1 MINISLQELFTNK
14 FFISFLY
21 IIVGYLFIAL
31 IKKIF
36 KNIQK
41 KNDQIYIK
49 FLRNVLQG
57 IIIIFVFFQ
66 IGNKFDSIRDFSN
79 TVLTS
84 SSLLVVVLG
93 FAFQE
98 SLADFIAGFLI
109 SIFKPFN
116 TNDRVHLINSDISGT
131 IETITIRHTIIRTFN
146 NSRIIIPNSV
156 MNKEKIENSHI
167 IDPISGNF
175 LDIEVE
181 YNTDL
186 EKAKK
191 IITEVILKNK
201 NVIDVRSEEDKKK
214 GVPQIN
220 ILLKEF
226 TANGICLRTTI
237 WTNNIDTN
245 FKACSDIR
253 YEIIKKFR
261 ESNIQIPYNHQTV
274 ELSDES
280 IEKIKNILNNKNI
293 EVKKDNTKVSQKNSK
308 R

>member
-1 MINISLQELFTNK
+1 MIKITLKELFTNK
-14 FFISFLY
+14 FFISLLY
-21 IIVGYLFIAL
+21 IIIGYIVIFLV
-31 IKKIF
+31 KKIF

-186 EKAKK
+186 DKAKE
-191 IITEVILKNK
+191 IITDIILKNK
-201 NVIDVRSEEDKKK
+201 NVIDIRSEEDKKN
-214 GVPQIN
+214 GVPQVN

-237 WTNNIDTN
+237 WTENIDTN
-245 FKACSDIR
+245 FKTCSDIR
-253 YEIIKKFR
+253 YEIIKRFN
-261 ESNIQIPYNHQTV
+261 EENIFIPYNHQTV
-274 ELSDES
+274 NLTDET
-280 IEKIKNILNNKNI
+280 IEKIIKIVDGKNNRP
-293 EVKKDNTKVSQKNSK
+293 NTKK
-308 R
+308 